1 MIQLLI
7 AIVNITSINISTY
20 YLYDITIIYQNS
32 IKDFCILQRKNTI
45 LIIYETK

>member
-20 YLYDITIIYQNS
+20 YLYRYYYS

-45 LIIYETK
+45 LIIDETK